1 MTLLKLAQRDS
12 DMTPISEQ
20 PTSRSEVEAAQLTA
34 RLSNLAFIL
43 LDMPPNV
50 TEGIDR
56 TTAVRNILRAFAQE
70 GIAREAS
77 AATEHANPS
86 ELALAITKAWEA
98 VEHSPLPDREWPKM
112 TRLLGDD
119 LLEILV
125 GTSSSSLYRYRSGD
139 RHTPDHIAERLHAV
153 TLIAADLAGSYNGF
167 GIRRWFTRPRAQL
180 DGSSPADVLKGDWDP
195 DDESVERVKQ
205 LAAALTGPM
214 AT

>member
-1 MTLLKLAQRDS
+1 
-12 DMTPISEQ
+12 MTPTSEQ
-20 PTSRSEVEAAQLTA
+20 PVSRSEAEAAHLTA

-43 LDMPPNV
+43 LDIPRIPSDDPDHA
-50 TEGIDR
+50 TLAR
-56 TTAVRNILRAFAQE
+56 HTLRAFAQE
-70 GIAREAS
+70 GIARDAS

-139 RHTPDHIAERLHAV
+139 RHTPDHIAERLHAI
-153 TLIAADLAGSYNGF
+153 TLITADLAGSYNDF

-195 DDESVERVKQ
+195 EDESVERVKQ
-205 LAAALTGPM
+205 LAAALTAPM